1 MCCTSVGN
9 KELHWLRRSK
19 AVNAVSTHGLVH
31 LLIKNHLVLVCLIHI
46 TKLFWFWTFGNTF

>member
-31 LLIKNHLVLVCLIHI
+31 LLIKKSFSACL
-46 TKLFWFWTFGNTF
+46 FNTYH